1 MKYLVLALIL
11 AVVVGWFFG
20 RGRRKV
26 EPPARG
32 RAAPAAPAPEAPKR
46 IEMLACAHCGVHL
59 PRSEAAFDAAGRP
72 FCTPEHRVAGPV

>member
-20 RGRRKV
+20 RGRRQGPPPPGRQAT
-26 EPPARG
+26 PPAAG
-32 RAAPAAPAPEAPKR
+32 KTEPKR

-59 PRSEAAFDAAGRP
+59 PRSEAAFDAVGRP
-72 FCTPEHRVAGPV
+72 FCTPEHRVAGPH

>member
-1 MKYLVLALIL
+1 MKYLVLVVIL

-20 RGRRKV
+20 RGRRRV
-26 EPPARG
+26 EPPPG
-32 RAAPAAPAPEAPKR
+32 GPAAPVAAGKDAPKR
-46 IEMLACAHCGVHL
+46 IEMLACARCGVHL